1 MKFFMAIRLDRV
13 GALASLIAYDYA
25 DGDQFS
31 GATML
36 NLQIPHATTVS
47 ALRTRIRSWREDRL
61 SVGFV
66 PTMGALHDGHL
77 ALVQLAKAQCDRV
90 VASIFV
96 NPAQFA
102 PGEDFEAYPRTVID
116 DSQKLTEA
124 RCDLIYL
131 PTTEVIYPDGFATTI
146 SMTGPATGL
155 ESDAR
160 PHFFNG
166 VATVVAKLLGQVR
179 PDIAVFGEKDYQQLL
194 VIRQLARDLDLG
206 VDIIAGETVRERDG
220 LALSSRNAY
229 LTADERQRA
238 GRLNLI
244 LKQFAAAL
252 KAGDGIEQAR
262 LAAFEEC
269 QDAFDGVDYVEARSA
284 ETLAPLPAGRLEIP
298 ARVLAAVRLGTTR
311 LIDNCAASPS

>member
-1 MKFFMAIRLDRV
+1 
-13 GALASLIAYDYA
+13 
-25 DGDQFS
+25 
-31 GATML
+31 ML

-47 ALRTRIRSWREDRL
+47 ALRTRIRGWRAEGL

-66 PTMGALHDGHL
+66 PTMGALHKGHL

-102 PGEDFEAYPRTVID
+102 PGEDFAAYPRTVIE

-124 RCDLIYL
+124 HCDLIYL
-131 PTTEVIYPDGFATTI
+131 PTNEAIYPAGFASSI
-146 SMTGPATGL
+146 SIAGAAEGL
-155 ESDAR
+155 ESVTR

-166 VATVVAKLLGQVR
+166 VATVVAKLLNQVR

-194 VIRQLARDLDLG
+194 VIRQLVRDLDLD
-206 VDIIAGETVRERDG
+206 VDIIAGETVRESDG

-229 LTADERQRA
+229 LTPQERQRA
-238 GRLNLI
+238 ARLNVI
-244 LKQFAAAL
+244 LNQFAADL
-252 KAGDGIEQAR
+252 HAGQHVDAAR
-262 LAAFEEC
+262 LTALTAC
-269 QDAFDGVDYVEARSA
+269 QAGFDAVDYIEARCA
-284 ETLAPLPAGRLEIP
+284 ETLAPLAAGRLQAP
-298 ARVLAAVRLGTTR
+298 ARLLAAVRLGTTR

>member
-1 MKFFMAIRLDRV
+1 
-13 GALASLIAYDYA
+13 
-25 DGDQFS
+25 
-31 GATML
+31 ML
-36 NLQIPHATTVS
+36 NLQIPHATTIS
-47 ALRTRIRSWREDRL
+47 ALRTRVRGWREERL

-66 PTMGALHDGHL
+66 PTMGALHQGHL

-102 PGEDFEAYPRTVID
+102 PGEDFEAYPRTVIA
-116 DSQKLTEA
+116 DSAHLAEA

-131 PTTEVIYPDGFATTI
+131 PGTEVIYPEGFATSI
-146 SMTGPATGL
+146 SMTGPALGL

-206 VDIIAGETVRERDG
+206 VEILAGETVRERDG

-229 LTADERQRA
+229 LSAPERQRA
-238 GRLNLI
+238 GQLNVI

-252 KAGDGIEQAR
+252 AAGQTVAQAR
-262 LAAFEEC
+262 QIALEACHAGF
-269 QDAFDGVDYVEARSA
+269 DAVDYVDVRCTRS
-284 ETLAPLPAGRLEIP
+284 LAPLPEGRLETP
-298 ARVLAAVRLGTTR
+298 ARVLAAVRLGKTR

>member
-1 MKFFMAIRLDRV
+1 MPLRLDRV

-25 DGDQFS
+25 DGRQFS
-31 GATML
+31 GISML
-36 NLQIPHATTVS
+36 NLQIPHATTLS
-47 ALRTRIRSWREDRL
+47 ALRARVRSWRGDGL

-66 PTMGALHDGHL
+66 PTMGALHQGHL

-90 VASIFV
+90 VASIYV

-102 PGEDFEAYPRTVID
+102 PGEDFEAYPRSVIE

-124 RCDLIYL
+124 RCDLVYL
-131 PTTEVIYPDGFATTI
+131 PTTEVIYPEGFATTI
-146 SMTGPATGL
+146 SMTGPALGL

-166 VATVVAKLLGQVR
+166 VATVVAKLLNQVR
-179 PDIAVFGEKDYQQLL
+179 PDVAVFGEKDYQQLL

-229 LTADERQRA
+229 LNAEDRQRA
-238 GRLNLI
+238 GQLNQI
-244 LKQFAAAL
+244 LKLCAAAL
-252 KAGDGIEQAR
+252 AGGRSIAQAR
-262 LAAFEEC
+262 QAALDAC
-269 QDAFDGVDYVEARSA
+269 QAGFDGVDYVEVRCAGSLA
-284 ETLAPLPAGRLEIP
+284 ELGEGRLGVP
-298 ARVLAAVRLGTTR
+298 ARVLAAVRLGQTR
-311 LIDNCAASPS
+311 LIDNCAATPS

>member
-1 MKFFMAIRLDRV
+1 MTVRLDRV
-13 GALASLIAYDYA
+13 GALASLIGYDYA
-25 DGDQFS
+25 DGDQFP
-31 GATML
+31 GATLL

-47 ALRTRIRSWREDRL
+47 ALRTRIRGWREERL

-66 PTMGALHDGHL
+66 PTMGALHKGHL

-90 VASIFV
+90 VASVFV

-102 PGEDFEAYPRTVID
+102 PGEDFAAYPRTVIE
-116 DSQKLTEA
+116 DSQQLAAA

-131 PTTEVIYPDGFATTI
+131 PATEVMYPAGFATAI

-166 VATVVAKLLGQVR
+166 VATVVAKLLNQVR

-194 VIRQLARDLDLG
+194 VIRQLVRDLDLG
-206 VDIIAGETVRERDG
+206 VEIIAGETVRESDG

-229 LTADERQRA
+229 LTPDQRQRA
-238 GRLNLI
+238 GRLNAI

-252 KAGDGIEQAR
+252 HTGATVEQAR
-262 LAAFEEC
+262 LAASEQCGEFF
-269 QDAFDGVDYVEARSA
+269 DAVDYVEARCA
-284 ETLAPLPAGRLEIP
+284 DTLVPLPEGTLASP

>member
-1 MKFFMAIRLDRV
+1 MRLRLDRV

-25 DGDQFS
+25 DGRQFS
-31 GATML
+31 GISML
-36 NLQIPHATTVS
+36 NLQIPHATTLS
-47 ALRTRIRSWREDRL
+47 ALRARVRSWRGDGL

-66 PTMGALHDGHL
+66 PTMGALHQGHL

-90 VASIFV
+90 VASIYV

-102 PGEDFEAYPRTVID
+102 PGEDFEAYPRSVIE

-124 RCDLIYL
+124 RCDLVYL
-131 PTTEVIYPDGFATTI
+131 PTTEVIYPEGFATTI
-146 SMTGPATGL
+146 SMTGPALGL

-166 VATVVAKLLGQVR
+166 VATVVAKLLNQVR
-179 PDIAVFGEKDYQQLL
+179 PDVAVFGEKDYQQLL

-229 LTADERQRA
+229 LNAADGQSIAQARQ
-238 GRLNLI
+238 
-244 LKQFAAAL
+244 AAL
-252 KAGDGIEQAR
+252 DACQAG
-262 LAAFEEC
+262 
-269 QDAFDGVDYVEARSA
+269 FDGVDYVEVRCAGSLA
-284 ETLAPLPAGRLEIP
+284 ELGEGRLGVP
-298 ARVLAAVRLGTTR
+298 ARVLAAVRLGQTR
-311 LIDNCAASPS
+311 LIDNCAATPS

>member
-1 MKFFMAIRLDRV
+1 
-13 GALASLIAYDYA
+13 
-25 DGDQFS
+25 
-31 GATML
+31 ML

-47 ALRTRIRSWREDRL
+47 ALRTRIRGWREERL

-66 PTMGALHDGHL
+66 PTMGALHKGHL

-102 PGEDFEAYPRTVID
+102 PGEDFEAYPRTVIE

-131 PTTEVIYPDGFATTI
+131 PTNEAIYPDGFATSI
-146 SMTGPATGL
+146 SMTGPAEGL
-155 ESDAR
+155 ESVTR

-166 VATVVAKLLGQVR
+166 VATVVAKLLNQVR
-179 PDIAVFGEKDYQQLL
+179 PDVAVFGEKDYQQLL

-206 VDIIAGETVRERDG
+206 VNIIAGETVREADG

-229 LTADERQRA
+229 LTPPERQKA
-238 GRLNLI
+238 GHLNVI
-244 LKQFAAAL
+244 LKQFAADL
-252 KAGDGIEQAR
+252 QAGQSIETAR
-262 LAAFEEC
+262 LTALNAC
-269 QDAFDGVDYVEARSA
+269 QTGFDEVDYIEARCA
-284 ETLAPLPAGRLEIP
+284 DTLAPLPPGRLRAS
-298 ARVLAAVRLGTTR
+298 ARVLAAIRLGTTR
-311 LIDNCAASPS
+311 LIDNCAALPS